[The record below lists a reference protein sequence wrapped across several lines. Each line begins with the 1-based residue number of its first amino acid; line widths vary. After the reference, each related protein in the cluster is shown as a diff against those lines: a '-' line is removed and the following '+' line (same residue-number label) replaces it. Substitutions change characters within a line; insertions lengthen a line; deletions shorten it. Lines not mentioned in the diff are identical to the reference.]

1 MNLGFGLINESK
13 LLNSFKWI
21 LVGLYAF
28 VSLISLGF
36 FIYSMIKK
44 RYNKMTLMYLMIFI
58 ALLCR
63 TILSSIPMH
72 VYDKIQKH
80 VYLQMVRKNLN
91 NHKEIDPFNVE
102 NKEMK
107 FVYFF
112 ISKNL
117 KNESKWIDF
126 KALML

>member
-112 ISKNL
+112 IS
-117 KNESKWIDF
+117 
-126 KALML
+126 